1 MEIELFQK
9 SFKNQELNLR
19 PYLLVVS
26 IFIFIIFIIIGLNNK
41 IEDYYITEGSIKDKE
56 VRLITSVKD
65 LNNIVNNKKV
75 KIEKDI
81 FTYEVKKI
89 EDYIVDN
96 NIYKEVV
103 ISIKDYNNLI
113 DNNVVDLK
121 IIVNKTSIISY
132 LIKTLKGE

>member
-113 DNNVVDLK
+113 DNNVVNLK

>member
-9 SFKNQELNLR
+9 SFKNQEINIK
-19 PYLLVVS
+19 PYILVVS
-26 IFIFIIFIIIGLNNK
+26 IFLFIIFIIIGLNNK
-41 IEDYYITEGSIKDKE
+41 IEDYYITEGTIKDKE
-56 VRLITSVKD
+56 IRLITNVKD

-103 ISIKDYNNLI
+103 ISIKDYSNLI
-113 DNNVVDLK
+113 DNNVVNLK
-121 IIVNKTSIISY
+121 VIINKTSIISY
-132 LIKTLKGE
+132 LIKTLNGE

>member
-9 SFKNQELNLR
+9 SFKNQEINIK
-19 PYLLVVS
+19 PYILVVS
-26 IFIFIIFIIIGLNNK
+26 IFLFIIFIIIGLNNK
-41 IEDYYITEGSIKDKE
+41 IEDYYITEGTIKDKE
-56 VRLITSVKD
+56 IRLITNVKD

-103 ISIKDYNNLI
+103 ISIKDYSNLI
-113 DNNVVDLK
+113 DNNVVNLK
-121 IIVNKTSIISY
+121 VIINKTSIISY